1 MDLDRQTSIDNLMA
15 SYHEL
20 GVVNLADGHLVPSRQ
35 RIVDI
40 LKSVKEL
47 LFPGFFGVGEL
58 SSTDLST
65 VTGKRVVTIIESLS
79 EEIKKSFEW
88 LIKEEGE
95 QDVAQSPLKI
105 ATEFVGYIP
114 ELRKILKVDAQA
126 IYDGDPAA
134 KGITEVIL
142 AYPGFQAII
151 VYRVAH
157 FLYKK
162 NVPLIPR
169 IMTEIVHS
177 ETGIDIHP
185 GATIGSSFC
194 IDHGTGIVIGETAI
208 IGNHVK
214 LYQGVTLGAFSV
226 PERGA
231 TGRRHPKLGN
241 HVTVYARSTILGGET
256 DIGDHCVIGGNV
268 WLVDSLPPKSTI
280 YLSSD
285 YRQVIKKRRQDS

>member
-1 MDLDRQTSIDNLMA
+1 MDIDRQACIDNLMT
-15 SYHEL
+15 SYTEL

-40 LKSVKEL
+40 LNSVKEL
-47 LFPGFFGVGEL
+47 LFPGFFGMGEL
-58 SSTDLST
+58 SSSDLST
-65 VTGKRVVTIIESLS
+65 VTGKRVVSIVESLS
-79 EEIKKSFEW
+79 EEIEKSFEW
-88 LIKEEGE
+88 LKQEEGQHGATLTALE
-95 QDVAQSPLKI
+95 I
-105 ATEFVGYIP
+105 ATEFVAFIP
-114 ELRKILKVDAQA
+114 ELRKTLKIDAQA

-134 KGITEVIL
+134 KGITEIIL

-169 IMTEIVHS
+169 LMTEIVHS

-185 GATIGSSFC
+185 GATIGQSFC
-194 IDHGTGIVIGETAI
+194 IDHGTGIVIGETAV
-208 IGNHVK
+208 IGDHVK

-226 PERGA
+226 SKKDA
-231 TGRRHPKLGN
+231 TARRHPKLGD

-268 WLVDSLPPKSTI
+268 WLVESLPTKSTI

-285 YRQVIKKRRQDS
+285 YRQIVKKQRSDS

>member
-1 MDLDRQTSIDNLMA
+1 MDLNRQSSIDSLMA
-15 SYHEL
+15 SYNEL

-40 LKSVKEL
+40 LNSVKEL

-79 EEIKKSFEW
+79 EEIEKSFEW
-88 LIKEEGE
+88 FKQEEGAHVAVKSP
-95 QDVAQSPLKI
+95 QDI

-114 ELRKILKVDAQA
+114 ELRKVLKVDAQA

-134 KGITEVIL
+134 KGITEIIL

-151 VYRVAH
+151 VYRVAN
-157 FLYKK
+157 FLYKQH
-162 NVPLIPR
+162 VPLIPR
-169 IMTEIVHS
+169 LMTEIVHS

-185 GATIGSSFC
+185 GAIIGSSFC

-208 IGNHVK
+208 IGDHVK

-226 PERGA
+226 PKRGV
-231 TGRRHPKLGN
+231 TSRRHPKLGN

-268 WLVDSLPPKSTI
+268 WLVESLPPKSTI

-285 YRQVIKKRRQDS
+285 YRQVVKKRDSES

>member
-1 MDLDRQTSIDNLMA
+1 MDIDRQACIDNLMA
-15 SYHEL
+15 SYADL

-40 LKSVKEL
+40 LNSVKEL
-47 LFPGFFGVGEL
+47 LFPGFFGVDAL
-58 SSTDLST
+58 TSSDLST
-65 VTGKRVVTIIESLS
+65 VTGKRVVALIESLS
-79 EEIKKSFEW
+79 LEIEKSFEW
-88 LIKEEGE
+88 LKQEEGQHAASLTSVE
-95 QDVAQSPLKI
+95 ITK
-105 ATEFVGYIP
+105 EFVSYIP
-114 ELRKILKVDAQA
+114 ELRKQLKVDAQA

-134 KGITEVIL
+134 KGITEIIL

-151 VYRVAH
+151 VYRVAN

-162 NVPLIPR
+162 EVPLIPR
-169 IMTEIVHS
+169 LMTEIVHS

-208 IGNHVK
+208 IGDHVK

-226 PERGA
+226 SKKDA
-231 TGRRHPKLGN
+231 TARRHPKLGD

-268 WLVDSLPPKSTI
+268 WLVESLPPKSTI

-285 YRQVIKKRRQDS
+285 YRQIVKKRQAES